1 MVSEWWSVRQ
11 AAEVASMEEA
21 TLRLWIRSGKLARAG
36 VVVRKPGKMWQIDS
50 DSFVTFLLQSVRE

>member
-21 TLRLWIRSGKLARAG
+21 TLRLWIRNGKLARAG